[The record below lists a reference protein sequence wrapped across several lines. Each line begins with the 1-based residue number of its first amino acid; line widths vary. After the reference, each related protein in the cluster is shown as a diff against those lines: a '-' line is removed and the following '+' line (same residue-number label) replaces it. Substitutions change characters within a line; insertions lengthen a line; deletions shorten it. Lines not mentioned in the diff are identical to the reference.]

1 MEILHAYRLS
11 HRQVPHLHL
20 RRKKISYTF
29 IFRLLTHFRFSGN
42 TDVSPV
48 GAVNAGLLTSSALT
62 ARQASVPLLAI
73 AGLVSVLG
81 LL

>member
-1 MEILHAYRLS
+1 MLTDCPTDKFLICTSDVRNFLIHFLS
-11 HRQVPHLHL
+11 
-20 RRKKISYTF
+20 
-29 IFRLLTHFRFSGN
+29 RLLTHFRSSGN
-42 TDVSPV
+42 TDVTPV